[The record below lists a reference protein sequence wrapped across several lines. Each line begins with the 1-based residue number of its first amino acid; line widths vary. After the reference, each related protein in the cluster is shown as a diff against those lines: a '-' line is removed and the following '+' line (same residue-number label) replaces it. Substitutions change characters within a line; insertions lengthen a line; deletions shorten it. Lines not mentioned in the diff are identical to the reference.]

1 MSDLAGAGSVVF
13 FTTAGDCPGPNFAQN
28 QNEEFAKIWNLH
40 TKKNLMELGRRF
52 FHNCRKLSRA
62 GEDGRWLLLSSEN
75 KIKWRKWDKTFTT
88 LNIGGFFTTAG
99 DRLSRAGGD
108 GRGRPEPLRTFV
120 VAETSAVYA
129 SINWETEE
137 QRNWPKNN
145 IIALRIFL
153 LKKLLTNVVAF
164 ICIACL
170 LVPNNVY
177 PNMKM
182 WKWGSS
188 GILKWKQD
196 VAWD

>member
-129 SINWETEE
+129 SINWDWGREKVTKK
-137 QRNWPKNN
+137 QHHCSAGKGDGRISGLSFLKNEP
-145 IIALRIFL
+145 LMSL
-153 LKKLLTNVVAF
+153 YLHCLLT
-164 ICIACL
+164 
-170 LVPNNVY
+170 Y
-177 PNMKM
+177 
-182 WKWGSS
+182 
-188 GILKWKQD
+188 
-196 VAWD
+196 